1 MRTFLTI
8 ASSIALWVLV
18 VTKFNAMWRRRHES
32 DHGPLVS
39 RVWLTAV
46 FLGTSL
52 LLLVDDIQLAVGQA
66 VGMNNFAWY
75 LSYLAGSIAF
85 QQVGYLSVRQYRPIG
100 RKARLLFAVPLVL
113 LLIAFSVLY
122 FGWLRWT
129 PEWPAR
135 SPRAWDDALFMVL
148 FFGYAGSAGIIPI
161 LIQSIDY
168 RQRPAQI
175 VRLRTGLRILTA
187 LLANVCFWLK
197 VAYTIA
203 AYRTPGSP
211 FAEQLN
217 QLALLS
223 MGASAVFFSIQL
235 ASHKTFVRMVDFL
248 QIPKKMAALDDLHF
262 IQSRL
267 LRFCPPVVSVE
278 STWWEQLRNPD
289 RYLYMAVIS
298 ILDSHKMLNGY
309 LTRLEERH
317 ETRLVI
323 NTDSETIYWNQAEI
337 AQARQLCQL
346 LQSPPEGGL
355 EELVAFYR
363 QVAQHL
369 RQQGGRLAASPLGS
383 HRLHKESQA
392 GAVQD
397 PDMTAHPV

>member
-8 ASSIALWVLV
+8 ASSLALWILV

-85 QQVGYLSVRQYRPIG
+85 QQVGYLSVCQYQPVG
-100 RKARLLFAVPLVL
+100 RKTRLLFAVPLVL
-113 LLIAFSVLY
+113 LLVAFSVLY
-122 FGWLRWT
+122 FGWIRWT

-135 SPRAWDDALFMVL
+135 SPRTWEDALFMIL
-148 FFGYAGSAGIIPI
+148 FFGYAGSVGIIPV
-161 LIQSIDY
+161 LLQSIDY

-175 VRLRTGLRILTA
+175 VRMRTGLRILTA
-187 LLANVCFWLK
+187 LLANACFWLK

-211 FAEQLN
+211 FAEQIN

-223 MGASAVFFSIQL
+223 MGGSAIFFSIQL

-248 QIPKKMAALDDLHF
+248 QIPKKMAALGDLHF
-262 IQSRL
+262 LQSRL
-267 LRFCPPVVSVE
+267 LLLCPPVVWVE

-289 RYLYMAVIS
+289 RYLYRAAIS
-298 ILDSHKMLNGY
+298 ILDSHKLLNGY
-309 LTRLEERH
+309 LKQMEEKH
-317 ETRLVI
+317 QTTLVI
-323 NTDSETIYWNQAEI
+323 RADEETIFWNREEI
-337 AQARQLCQL
+337 TEARQLCL
-346 LQSPPEGGL
+346 FLQSPPEGGL
-355 EELVAFYR
+355 DELIAFYR

-369 RQQGGRLAASPLGS
+369 RQQKGSLLASPASS
-383 HRLHKESQA
+383 HRLDNESQA
-392 GAVQD
+392 GIAPD